1 MLNLNL
7 QGVEIFIKK
16 SQSEKLNSFWENYD
30 LLIWN
35 KNTNGYTSKNG
46 MFRMNS
52 WGTAERIVVN
62 EDGVWKLPIKYVK
75 YFK

>member
-62 EDGVWKLPIKYVK
+62 ENGVWKLPIKYVK

>member
-52 WGTAERIVVN
+52 WGTVERIAVN
-62 EDGVWKLPIKYVK
+62 ENGVWKLPIKYVK

>member
-52 WGTAERIVVN
+52 WGTAERIAVN
-62 EDGVWKLPIKYVK
+62 ENGVWKLP
-75 YFK
+75 

>member
-52 WGTAERIVVN
+52 WGTAERITVN
-62 EDGVWKLPIKYVK
+62 ENGVWKLPIKYVK

>member
-16 SQSEKLNSFWENYD
+16 AQTEKINTFWENYD

-35 KNTNGYTSKNG
+35 KNINGYTAK
-46 MFRMNS
+46 
-52 WGTAERIVVN
+52 TACFERIHGGRQK
-62 EDGVWKLPIKYVK
+62 E
-75 YFK
+75 